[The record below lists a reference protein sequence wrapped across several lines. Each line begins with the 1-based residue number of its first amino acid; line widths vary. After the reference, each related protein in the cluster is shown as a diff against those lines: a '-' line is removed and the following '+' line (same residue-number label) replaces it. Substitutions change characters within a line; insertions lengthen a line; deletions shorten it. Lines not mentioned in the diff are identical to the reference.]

1 MHFIY
6 SNMIK
11 SFLLI
16 ALRNLWKNKTIS
28 IIKIAGLAIGL
39 SAVFL
44 IYLYVSFEYSYD
56 NYHKNGDRIYRVA
69 YHVKMPENGDWE
81 IAKTGNNLAPML
93 QNSFPEIESSSRV
106 SWMGEVNILQKNRN
120 YKEQKFLFADPSV
133 LTMFSFPMKQGDR
146 NTALNDRKSI
156 IISSRI
162 AKKYFG
168 DENPVGKYLD
178 DNMQFRITGVINV
191 PDNSHFRFDILASY
205 STIYDLFPFYK
216 KMENETIDGNVYTY
230 LMLRAKASSAELEKK
245 FTQFTD
251 THIEKGIFTSVKL
264 FLEPLKKIHSD
275 STSEAY
281 YGEFDLTHFTKSLIY
296 LFEILGL
303 IIIGIAC
310 FNFINIAIAQIVGRT
325 REVGVRKVY
334 GSKKSEIFFQ
344 FVYEYWLYSFI
355 AVIMSILIVQAFL
368 PFLSSILNR
377 QIQVN
382 YFEYFVAAS
391 TVLFLVT
398 ILAGAYP
405 SFIIA
410 QVNPIRA
417 LQSGFKGPRGNI
429 LRSVLIVSQFTV
441 SIILI
446 LTSVYIAKQI
456 NHLTEM
462 DMGINTKD
470 LLVVKMEQ
478 SKIRKDY
485 ELFKTELL
493 RNPNILS
500 VSASSNIPAVTE
512 ASMLNIQIDEGEA
525 ISFPYIS
532 IDAGF
537 TQNLGIKT
545 INGRSFNSDLQT
557 DSKSTFLLN
566 KSAVSQLGIGN
577 PVGKGLVLSVIE
589 NGINVP
595 LSSGQIIGVIDD
607 YAYRPTYDDSKGVV
621 FNYDPNRF
629 NAMFIRINPDNQKA
643 TLMMIENTWK
653 KQFPDIPLTANF
665 LMDEIKND
673 AMIQK
678 FYSLQRFISAGA
690 IFSFLIALLGLFGLS
705 IFAAKQRVKEIG
717 IRRVNGATL
726 MELLVLM
733 NRKFIYMVILSVI
746 ISFPIVFLVIDELK
760 KNSAKSTSLSW
771 TNYGIAFLL
780 IVILSLLIVSWQSWK
795 AATRNP
801 VEALRYE

>member
-1 MHFIY
+1 MHIICKI
-6 SNMIK
+6 MIK

-16 ALRNLWKNKTIS
+16 AIRNLWKNKTIS
-28 IIKIAGLAIGL
+28 VIKIAGLAIGL
-39 SAVFL
+39 SAVLL

-69 YHVKMPENGDWE
+69 YHVSKPDYGNWD
-81 IAKTGNNLAPML
+81 IAKTGDNLATSL
-93 QNSFPEIESSSRV
+93 QNSFPEIELVSRV
-106 SWMGEVNILQKNRN
+106 TYMGEINILHKNQN

-133 LTMFSFPMKQGDR
+133 LTMFSFPMEQGDR

-156 IISSRI
+156 LISSRM
-162 AKKYFG
+162 AQKYFG

-178 DNMQFRITGVINV
+178 DNLQFKITGVMNV

-205 STIYDLFPFYK
+205 AALYDMFPYK
-216 KMENETIDGNVYTY
+216 KMENEIIDRNVYTY
-230 LMLRAKASSAELEKK
+230 AMLRENANSFELKMK
-245 FTQFTD
+245 LTQFAT
-251 THIEKGIFTSVKL
+251 TYIKKGNYTSVKL

-275 STSEAY
+275 SNSEAY
-281 YGEFDLTHFTKSLIY
+281 YGEFALTKYTNPLIY

-303 IIIGIAC
+303 IILGIAC
-310 FNFINIAIAQIVGRT
+310 FNFINIAIAQVVGRT
-325 REVGVRKVY
+325 KEVGVRKVF

-344 FVYEYWLYSFI
+344 FVFEYWLYSFI
-355 AVIMSILIVQAFL
+355 AVLTSMFIVQAFL
-368 PFLSSILNR
+368 PFVSSILNR
-377 QIQVN
+377 QIEVN

-391 TVLFLVT
+391 TVLFFVM

-410 QVNPIRA
+410 KVNPIRA
-417 LQSGFKGPRGNI
+417 LQSGFKGPGGNN
-429 LRSVLIVSQFTV
+429 LRYVLVVSQFTV

-446 LTSVYIAKQI
+446 LTSVYISKQI

-470 LLVVKMEQ
+470 ILVVKMEH

-485 ELFKTELL
+485 ELFKSELL
-493 RNPNILS
+493 RNPNIIS
-500 VSASSNIPAVTE
+500 VSASSNVPAVTGTN
-512 ASMLNIQIDEGEA
+512 MMNIQIDENEA

-545 INGRSFNSDLQT
+545 IDGRGFNPDSQT

-566 KSAVSQLGIGN
+566 KSALKQLRIED
-577 PVGKGLVLSVIE
+577 PVGKGIVLSVISD
-589 NGINVP
+589 GIHIP
-595 LSSGQIIGVIDD
+595 IASGQIIGVIDD

-621 FNYDPNRF
+621 FNYDPDRF
-629 NAMFIRINPDNQKA
+629 EAMFIRINPNNQKK
-643 TLMMIENTWK
+643 TLTMIEDTWK
-653 KQFPDIPLTANF
+653 KQFQDIPLTANF
-665 LMDEIKND
+665 LMDEIKNE
-673 AMIQK
+673 AFILK
-678 FYSLQRFISAGA
+678 LYSLQRFISAIA
-690 IFSFLIALLGLFGLS
+690 IFSFFIALLGLLGLS

-717 IRRVNGATL
+717 IRRVNGATM
-726 MELLVLM
+726 MEILILM
-733 NRKFIYMVILSVI
+733 NMKFMYMVLLSII
-746 ISFPIVFLVIDELK
+746 ISFPLVYFVIEELK
-760 KNSAKSTSLSW
+760 KESAKSVSFSM
-771 TNYGIAFLL
+771 TNYTVAFVV
-780 IVILSLLIVSWQSWK
+780 IVSLAMLTVSWQSWN